1 MQSSKKS
8 SCILIH
14 TAHTA
19 DSRTLSQV
27 LSHYEI
33 CSKKCNSLD
42 ELCRFIE
49 EGADA
54 AIITDGVLLNE
65 YTDHLRAQLAQQPDW
80 SNFPLIVLSS
90 NKHNPS
96 YTWQLL
102 RRLDYSGHTQIL
114 ERPVHTTELISAVKS
129 ALSARAR
136 QYQIRD
142 ELIQRRAVEAQ
153 LTYESQRKNE
163 FLAVLGHELRT
174 PLASMA
180 AAIELLYKDPS
191 SDKKR
196 WSEDMVTKQVQQLQ
210 RLVNDLIDISRVSR
224 GKIELKFQVV
234 EIGEQMRTATDSI
247 KPLISA
253 KNHSLWVSTPPV
265 PLLVESDPVRIQQVF
280 VNLLRNACM
289 YTPDHGDIWFS
300 AQTDGNSVLITCRD
314 NGYGISSDQHTSLF
328 TPFME
333 VHSAGD
339 PNREGLG
346 IGLSLV
352 KQLTELHGGSVS
364 VESEGPDKGSSFYV
378 RLPLT
383 DKPIPEEPVH
393 SPDTSRGTQTPKS
406 ILIVEDNPDFS
417 ALLGETL
424 REEGHRVE
432 VAHTADDAVAK
443 ALQRM
448 PDFMIID
455 IGLADSDGYTLAEE
469 LRSKEQLRNTI
480 LIALSGYNPDP
491 SRTKHSF
498 DHYIVKGSN
507 IDKIFELIASH

>member
-1 MQSSKKS
+1 MQPSHKS
-8 SCILIH
+8 SRILIH
-14 TAHTA
+14 TGHAA
-19 DSRTLSQV
+19 DSRTLSYV

-33 CSKKCNSLD
+33 CSKICKSLD

-49 EGADA
+49 EGADS
-54 AIITDGVLLNE
+54 AIISDGILLNE
-65 YTDHLRAQLAQQPDW
+65 YTDHLRAQLAQQPEW

-129 ALSARAR
+129 ARSARAR

-142 ELIQRRAVEAQ
+142 ELSHRHAIEAQ

-174 PLASMA
+174 PLASLT
-180 AAIELLYKDPS
+180 AAIELLNKQPS
-191 SDKKR
+191 ANKKS
-196 WSEDMVTKQVQQLQ
+196 WSGDMVTKQVQQLQ

-253 KNHSLWVSTPPV
+253 KNHSLWVSTPPEQ
-265 PLLVESDPVRIQQVF
+265 LLVEADPVRIQQVF

-300 AQTDGNSVLITCRD
+300 AQTDGNSVLIICRD
-314 NGYGISSDQHTSLF
+314 NGYGISADQHKSLF
-328 TPFME
+328 EPFME
-333 VHSAGD
+333 VHSPGN
-339 PNREGLG
+339 PKREGLG

-352 KQLTELHGGSVS
+352 KKLTELHGGSVS
-364 VESEGPDKGSSFYV
+364 VESAGPDKGSSFHL
-378 RLPLT
+378 RLPRT
-383 DKPIPEEPVH
+383 DKIVPEEAVRPE
-393 SPDTSRGTQTPKS
+393 TSRGSHTPKS
-406 ILIVEDNPDFS
+406 ILIVEDNLDFS

-424 REEGHRVE
+424 KEEGHQVE
-432 VAHTADDAVAK
+432 IEHTAYDAVVK
-443 ALQRM
+443 ALQSV
-448 PDFMIID
+448 PDYMIID
-455 IGLADSDGYTLAEE
+455 IGLTDSDGYTLAEE
-469 LRSKEQLRNTI
+469 LRSKEKLRNTV
-480 LIALSGYNPDP
+480 LIALSGYNSDP
-491 SRTKHSF
+491 SRTQQAF
-498 DHYIVKGSN
+498 DHYVVKGSN
-507 IDKIFELIASH
+507 IDKIFALLSSD